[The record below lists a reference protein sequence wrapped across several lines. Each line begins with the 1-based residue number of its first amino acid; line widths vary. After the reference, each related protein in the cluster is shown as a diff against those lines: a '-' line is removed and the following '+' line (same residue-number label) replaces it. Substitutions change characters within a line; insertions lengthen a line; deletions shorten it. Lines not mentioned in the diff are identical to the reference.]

1 MDTNVRTPIEI
12 FTLPQLLVVPL
23 FQRPYVWNLED
34 QWAPL
39 WQDVRRIAELRLS
52 GSSRATH
59 FLGAV
64 VVQASDNAMGA
75 LQSRQIIDGQQRL
88 TTLQLLIDASAAVFD
103 DADIEMFPSQLE
115 TLTHNASQF
124 ATKEV
129 SRLKLQ
135 HSNRD
140 RDAFV
145 EVMSAESPIDYG
157 SLKHS
162 ASLLARAHAFFA
174 QEVGDWLGADE
185 GSAGAR
191 AAALT
196 SVLTSGLEIVVID
209 LHASEDSQE
218 IFETLNA
225 RGTPLSAADLIKNF
239 VFQRLSAEGAN
250 TDDAYRNDWPFDE
263 KFWETEVS
271 VGRYLVSR
279 SSLFLNQWLV
289 SRLGEEISPK
299 STFTRFKHFIEHET
313 SASMAE
319 MLRLIRTQADTYRE
333 WTLAADDPRRRLS
346 PVEMCVYRMQ
356 ASGVELLKP
365 VLIWLH
371 DPELDIPTGTSNK
384 VIAAME
390 SWMVRRQLL
399 RLQSADHGRVV
410 AEIIRANRDAPAAE
424 LPDRVTGYLSRLS
437 VQSTYWPGDDETVR
451 ALSVESAYRRFPRAR
466 LRMYLEAIE
475 DALRSTYKSEQVI
488 RREHPIEHLLPQSWG
503 RNWPVEGL
511 AAEIERKEHVH
522 RLGNL
527 TLLTESMNSSVSNSA
542 WLGDG
547 GKREKIRGH
556 DLLLL
561 NRRILEVSA
570 EGWDETHIDTRTA
583 ELVRILLRVWPVPEG
598 HTGEVLDPR
607 AQDTSWIELRHV
619 VAAGLLEPGTILRAR
634 SGRWADATAT
644 VLPGGQLEVD
654 GQAFGSPSAA
664 AMRVRGGA
672 TNGWHFWSVPD
683 GRRLGE
689 LRVDV
694 PSRSVPRSEPVAA
707 TSMEELTD

>member
-23 FQRPYVWNLED
+23 FQRPYVWSLED

-39 WQDVRRIAELRLS
+39 WQDVRRIAELRLA
-52 GSSRATH
+52 GSNRATH

-64 VVQASDNAMGA
+64 VVQAAENAMGA
-75 LQSRQIIDGQQRL
+75 LQARQIIDGQQRL
-88 TTLQLLIDASAAVFD
+88 TTLQLLIDAAAAVFD

-124 ATKEV
+124 ATNDV

-140 RDAFV
+140 REAFV

-157 SLKHS
+157 ALAHS

-174 QEVGDWLGADE
+174 QEVAAWLAEDGVNHV
-185 GSAGAR
+185 AR

-196 SVLTSGLEIVVID
+196 SVLTTGLEIVVID

-250 TDDAYRNDWPFDE
+250 SEEAYRNDWPFDE
-263 KFWETEVS
+263 KFWESEVS
-271 VGRYLVSR
+271 VGRYLVLR

-299 STFTRFKHFIEHET
+299 STFTRFKHFVEHES
-313 SASMAE
+313 SATMAK

-333 WTLAADDPRRRLS
+333 WTLAADDSRRRLN
-346 PVEMCVYRMQ
+346 PIEMCVYRMQ

-365 VLIWLH
+365 VLIWLN
-371 DPELDIPTGTSNK
+371 DPELAIPAGTSNR
-384 VIAAME
+384 VVSAME

-399 RLQSADHGRVV
+399 RLQSADHGRVIADV
-410 AEIIRANRDAPAAE
+410 IRTNRDAPASE
-424 LPDRVTGYLSRLS
+424 LPDRVTRYLSRLS
-437 VQSTYWPGDDETVR
+437 VQSTYWPGDDEVVR
-451 ALSVESAYRRFPRAR
+451 TLSVESAYRRFPRAR
-466 LRMYLEAIE
+466 LRMYLEAVE

-503 RNWPVEGL
+503 RNWPVDGL

-522 RLGNL
+522 RIGNL

-542 WLGDG
+542 WLGPG
-547 GKREKIRGH
+547 GKREKMHGH

-561 NRRILEVSA
+561 NRRVLEMSA
-570 EGWDETHIDTRTA
+570 DGWDEARIDARTTD
-583 ELVRILLRVWPVPEG
+583 LVRILLRVWPVPEG

-607 AQDTSWIELRHV
+607 GQDTSWIELGHV
-619 VAAGLLEPGTILRAR
+619 LAAGLLEPGTALRAR
-634 SGRWADATAT
+634 SGRWADAVAT
-644 VLPGGQLEVD
+644 VLPDGQLQVHGETF
-654 GQAFGSPSAA
+654 ASPSAA
-664 AMRVRGGA
+664 ARHVRGGA
-672 TNGWHFWSVPD
+672 TNGWYFWSVPD

-689 LRVDV
+689 LRGDV
-694 PSRSVPRSEPVAA
+694 PARSTRGGSSEGVPSEA
-707 TSMEELTD
+707 TE